1 MPLGARADKSL
12 TATKPQS
19 IRTIP
24 REGIFRTRS
33 SSTAVGVTVLV
44 KQCWAILS
52 AWALN
57 PTRLQTT
64 SGRQVS
70 TPRYSPG
77 GVGTPSGCQ
86 GVVALAA
93 DPSESNL
100 SPAAKKHSCAGQDTS
115 PAGSFRASLGHV
127 REPRRDLARDDCE
140 FADCSD

>member
-64 SGRQVS
+64 SGR
-70 TPRYSPG
+70 PG
-77 GVGTPSGCQ
+77 EHPQIFTWGGGHAKRLPGRGCLGRRPERVESLSGC
-86 GVVALAA
+86 
-93 DPSESNL
+93 
-100 SPAAKKHSCAGQDTS
+100 KKT
-115 PAGSFRASLGHV
+115 
-127 REPRRDLARDDCE
+127 
-140 FADCSD
+140 